1 MNNLVLW
8 LTWLT
13 PSCELNS
20 LDAMNNLG
28 LWMTSATLGGELKA
42 LDAIN
47 NSELWVIWT
56 TRDPLSLGL

>member
-8 LTWLT
+8 LTGLA